1 MTIRELL
8 MLLTALFI
16 VFGIGYLAAE
26 KKHTNESWIDMF
38 FE

>member
-8 MLLTALFI
+8 MLLTTLFI

-26 KKHTNESWIDMF
+26 KKHTRESWIDIF

>member
-8 MLLTALFI
+8 MLLTTLFI

-26 KKHTNESWIDMF
+26 KQQTDEKWIDIF
-38 FE
+38 FD